1 MYNLKYSII
10 KFTKVYIFETVYNES
25 SLEEEVYLC
34 DSDYLV
40 TLQGQKYIY
49 LGVIDNIKLY
59 GI

>member
-59 GI
+59 DI